1 MKLIT
6 DIDIEKIFKMLM
18 AAGENPF
25 ALILKKM
32 EQEQPALVEYLFE
45 ADEED
50 LNDDERDLLVNAGII
65 AWNIIR
71 ETLGEAPVKS
81 DDFIDLR
88 LERNMDLFE
97 KEQETDD
104 GSDEHFDNLFSAD
117 NDQPML
123 MRFLLDIF
131 MERPEGYQGEIRDEM
146 VPILML
152 HVKTVVD
159 CLVRE
164 ATEAAEHFDVRQ
176 IVVAGGVA
184 ANATLRREMIAAAH
198 RAGLTAYFPPMA
210 LCTDNA
216 AMVAAAGYYEMARS
230 GPDDL
235 SMEVDSALRLPS

>member
-159 CLVRE
+159 CLVLDE
-164 ATEAAEHFDVRQ
+164 EPAADVAEEDDEEEFDEYSDENFEEVKR
-176 IVVAGGVA
+176 IVASLYGDF
-184 ANATLRREMIAAAH
+184 RKSPFYMKMAH
-198 RAGLTAYFPPMA
+198 RDKENAELVVTAF
-210 LCTDNA
+210 
-216 AMVAAAGYYEMARS
+216 GEMMYS
-230 GPDDL
+230 
-235 SMEVDSALRLPS
+235 